1 MSLNQEVNL
10 LQTDISKL
18 IEQSGIPCKSI
29 NLSLRSIE
37 SGFDRLSI
45 SWSFPHLGEVISFD
59 NMITQDQLLKNLHLC
74 ILNTGLKPFHYS
86 LSIQIENMDSLDL
99 TKWKIKTINRNYLKT
114 HKKISGVVCEIQF
127 ISMRQ

>member
-86 LSIQIENMDSLDL
+86 LSIQIEKHGFARFDKMENQND
-99 TKWKIKTINRNYLKT
+99 
-114 HKKISGVVCEIQF
+114 Q
-127 ISMRQ
+127 